1 MAKTSKERLYI
12 DEKTLLTELIKNAR
26 ENISTIAKNTKF
38 STHKVR
44 LMINQ
49 LEKNNT
55 IWGYSTICDEEKMG
69 LKHFVLMV
77 KRNNKKINEQT
88 INQIISRTLEDFAAD
103 FDTYIESSFYV
114 HGEYDWII
122 TFVTKDI
129 NHALK
134 FSESVLAQNPGIIE
148 RITIL
153 QTMMF
158 VRKHYILNPERKRL
172 KEYL

>member
-1 MAKTSKERLYI
+1 MAKTSGEHLYN
-12 DEKTLLTELIKNAR
+12 DEKKLLAELVNNAR
-26 ENISTIAKNTKF
+26 KNISTLAKNTKF
-38 STHKVR
+38 STQKVR
-44 LMINQ
+44 FMINQ

-55 IWGYSTICDEEKMG
+55 IWGYSTVYDEKKMG
-69 LKHFVLMV
+69 LKHFMLMV
-77 KRNNKKINEQT
+77 KRSNKKIDEQT
-88 INQIISRTLEDFAAD
+88 IDQIISRKVEDFALD
-103 FDTYIESSFYV
+103 FDTFIESSFYV

-148 RITIL
+148 RVTIL

-158 VRKHYILNPERKRL
+158 IRKHYILNPDRKEL

>member
-1 MAKTSKERLYI
+1 
-12 DEKTLLTELIKNAR
+12 
-26 ENISTIAKNTKF
+26 
-38 STHKVR
+38 
-44 LMINQ
+44 MINQ

-55 IWGYSTICDEEKMG
+55 IWGYSAVYDEEKIG
-69 LKHFVLMV
+69 LKHFVLLV
-77 KRNNKKINEQT
+77 KRNNNKINEQT
-88 INQIISRTLEDFAAD
+88 VDQIISRALEDFAAD
-103 FDTYIESSFYV
+103 FDTFIESSFYV

-148 RITIL
+148 RVTIL

-158 VRKHYILNPERKRL
+158 IRKHYILNPGRMKL
-172 KEYL
+172 KEYI

>member
-1 MAKTSKERLYI
+1 MDHL
-12 DEKTLLTELIKNAR
+12 DELLQELNFTQYEAQSFITLIKYKMLSAR
-26 ENISTIAKNTKF
+26 EI
-38 STHKVR
+38 HKYSGVPQPKIYETMIR
-44 LMINQ
+44 LQ
-49 LEKNNT
+49 KR
-55 IWGYSTICDEEKMG
+55 G
-69 LKHFVLMV
+69 LIDIIPKG
-77 KRNNKKINEQT
+77 KKKIYMIKPREVLQEYLLSF
-88 INQIISRTLEDFAAD
+88 SRKVEDFALD
-103 FDTYIESSFYV
+103 FDTFIESSFYV

-148 RITIL
+148 RVTIL

-158 VRKHYILNPERKRL
+158 IRKHYILNPDRKEL

>member
-1 MAKTSKERLYI
+1 MAKTSGEHLYN
-12 DEKTLLTELIKNAR
+12 DEKKLLAELVNNAR
-26 ENISTIAKNTKF
+26 KNISTLAKNTKF
-38 STHKVR
+38 STQKVR
-44 LMINQ
+44 FMINQ

-55 IWGYSTICDEEKMG
+55 IWGYSAVYDEEKIG
-69 LKHFVLMV
+69 LKHFMLMV
-77 KRNNKKINEQT
+77 KRSNKKIDEQT
-88 INQIISRTLEDFAAD
+88 IDQIISRKVEDFALD
-103 FDTYIESSFYV
+103 FDTFIESSFYV

-148 RITIL
+148 RVTIL

-158 VRKHYILNPERKRL
+158 IRKHYILNPDRKEL

>member
-1 MAKTSKERLYI
+1 
-12 DEKTLLTELIKNAR
+12 
-26 ENISTIAKNTKF
+26 
-38 STHKVR
+38 
-44 LMINQ
+44 MINQ

-55 IWGYSTICDEEKMG
+55 IWGYSTVYDEKKMG
-69 LKHFVLMV
+69 LKHFMLMV
-77 KRNNKKINEQT
+77 KRSNKKIDEQT
-88 INQIISRTLEDFAAD
+88 IDQIISRKVEDFALD
-103 FDTYIESSFYV
+103 FDTFIESSFYV

-148 RITIL
+148 RVTIL

-158 VRKHYILNPERKRL
+158 IRKHYILNPDRKEL

>member
-1 MAKTSKERLYI
+1 MAETSKEHVHS
-12 DEKTLLTELIKNAR
+12 DERKLLKELLKDAR
-26 ENISTIAKNTKF
+26 ENVSTVAKNTHF
-38 STHKVR
+38 STQKVR

-55 IWGYSTICDEEKMG
+55 IWGYSAVYDEEKIG
-69 LKHFVLMV
+69 LKHFVLLV
-77 KRNNKKINEQT
+77 KRNNNKINEQT
-88 INQIISRTLEDFAAD
+88 VDQIISRALEDFAAD
-103 FDTYIESSFYV
+103 FDTFIESSFYV

-148 RITIL
+148 RVTIL

-158 VRKHYILNPERKRL
+158 IRKHYILNPGRMKL